1 MATDNFSQLKKNTV
15 DARKQ
20 LEKSDYVH
28 FFQPENN
35 GLRVL
40 LLGNSITLHGP
51 KTEIGWYG
59 NWGMAA
65 SCEEKDYVHRLMAAI
80 RKKRDDCAFCVCQ
93 VAAWEK
99 NYKDGSRLLSDYQDA
114 RSFGADV
121 IVVRFL
127 ENCPYSDFDAI
138 AFKRELDVL
147 LHYLDPAGKA
157 KTILTTAFWHHPGD
171 QTMEE
176 YAAEKALPIVPLGDL
191 GEDDSMKAI
200 GLFAHQ
206 GVAIH
211 PGDLG
216 MEQIAARIFAALEK
230 HL

>member
-1 MATDNFSQLKKNTV
+1 MATDRFSQLKKNTV
-15 DARKQ
+15 DAQKQ

-28 FFQPENN
+28 FFHSENT
-35 GLRVL
+35 GIRILI
-40 LLGNSITLHGP
+40 LGNSITLHGP
-51 KTEIGWYG
+51 KPEIGWHG

-65 SCEEKDYVHRLMAAI
+65 SCEEKDYVHQLMTAI
-80 RKKRDDCAFCVCQ
+80 NAKNNNCAFCVCQ
-93 VAAWEK
+93 VAEWEK
-99 NYKDGSRLLSDYQDA
+99 VYKDGSRMLGDYQDA
-114 RSFGADV
+114 REFGADV

-127 ENCPYSDFDAI
+127 ENCPYKDFDAA
-138 AFKRELDVL
+138 AFKRELDAL
-147 LHYLDPAGKA
+147 LCYLNPTGKA
-157 KTILTTAFWHHPGD
+157 KVVLTTAFWHHPGD
-171 QTMEE
+171 EAMAQ
-176 YAAEKALPIVPLGDL
+176 YAAEKAYPLVNLGDL

-216 MEQIAARIFAALEK
+216 MQHIAQRIFAALEK

>member
-1 MATDNFSQLKKNTV
+1 MGDNFSQLKKNTV
-15 DARKQ
+15 DAQKQ

-28 FFQPENN
+28 FYHLDKT
-35 GLRVL
+35 GLRIL

-51 KTEIGWYG
+51 KPEIGWYG

-65 SCEEKDYVHRLMAAI
+65 SCEEKDYVHQLMAAI
-80 RKKRDDCAFCVCQ
+80 NEKNGNCAFCVCQ

-99 NYKDGSRLLSDYQDA
+99 NYKNGSRLLSDYQDA
-114 RSFGADV
+114 RAFGADV

-138 AFKRELDVL
+138 AFKRELDGL
-147 LHYLDPAGKA
+147 LYYLDPTGKA
-157 KTILTTAFWHHPGD
+157 KVILTTAFWHHPGD
-171 QTMEE
+171 RTMEE

-216 MEQIAARIFAALEK
+216 MQHIAARILAALEK